1 MLFQFI
7 TAATGMAAM
16 AGIMKALAAKT
27 TQTIGN
33 FWNYLVLSCTRVL
46 LPLSLVVGF
55 ILIVQ
60 GTPMGFDG
68 K

>member
-1 MLFQFI
+1 
-7 TAATGMAAM
+7 
-16 AGIMKALAAKT
+16 MKALAAKT